1 MAKVRKKNRILTVSE
16 SAVASYLK
24 EGYDQVDESGK
35 IVSRATGGKTV
46 SLTEYNKALDKI
58 EKLEANQDDS
68 ALEALKKENASLKGQ
83 ITKME
88 NAAKAEDAA
97 DKKEEPKKDKK

>member
-16 SAVASYLK
+16 SAVASYLN
-24 EGYDQVDESGK
+24 EGYDQVDENGK
-35 IVSRATGGKTV
+35 IVNRATGGKTV
-46 SLTEYNKALDKI
+46 SLTEHNKALDKI
-58 EKLEANQDDS
+58 EKLEANQDAS

-88 NAAKAEDAA
+88 NAA